1 MMHFSFLSP
10 NTIARIA
17 RGSVS
22 LEQNYYYHCHGWS
35 NRYCVRVTYPNGYGA
50 SIVFIPNWSNEDCW
64 DVALLKDGEL
74 LIEDDGYDYVWSFQT
89 EEDVIELCD
98 YIFFK

>member
-1 MMHFSFLSP
+1 MMHFSSLSP
-10 NTIARIA
+10 KALLRIM

-22 LEQNYYYHCHGWS
+22 FSQKPSTLKGGGWA
-35 NRYCVRVTYPNGYGA
+35 YRVSYPNGYGA
-50 SIVFIPNWSNEDCW
+50 SIVFSPAWDDEECW

-74 LIEDDGYDYVWSFQT
+74 FIEDDGYDYTWSDQT

-98 YIFFK
+98 YIYFK